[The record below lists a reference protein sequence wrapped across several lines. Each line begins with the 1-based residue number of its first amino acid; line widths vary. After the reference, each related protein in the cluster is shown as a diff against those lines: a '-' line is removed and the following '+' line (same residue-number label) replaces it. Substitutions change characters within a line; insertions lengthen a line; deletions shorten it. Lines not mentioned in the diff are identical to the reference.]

1 MLGDKAGTLTLKET
15 SKPIA
20 PPLVRIDV
28 NRCSKLTDNGGQRL
42 AKQERPQ
49 V

>member
-20 PPLVRIDV
+20 SGIIIYYIEVI
-28 NRCSKLTDNGGQRL
+28 Q
-42 AKQERPQ
+42 
-49 V
+49 